1 MKYCEHCGGKLE
13 GDVTYCPNC
22 GAKIKHEVLNG
33 DVINNQNLN
42 MNQSVSN
49 DNTTVAAFVC
59 SLIGLICCCGLVAIP
74 GFILSIMSLVNMQ
87 NGKISSEKKGLA
99 IAALILSILA
109 ILSGIF
115 NLFTP
120 NYNKEIIDN
129 IENQFNIH
137 YE

>member
-1 MKYCEHCGGKLE
+1 MKYCEYCGNKIENGAE
-13 GDVTYCPNC
+13 YCSNC
-22 GAKIKHEVLNG
+22 GAKIRHEVLSG
-33 DVINNQNLN
+33 EVVNNSHIN
-42 MNQSVSN
+42 MNQSMSN
-49 DNTTVAAFVC
+49 DNTTVAAFIC

-74 GFILSIMSLVNMQ
+74 GFILSIISLINMQ

-109 ILSGIF
+109 ILCGIF
-115 NLFTP
+115 NFFTP
-120 NYNKEIIDN
+120 NYNKEIIDD